1 MPAKSQST
9 AAGGKG
15 KSGKRSAKP
24 AKESTGKRKKSR
36 HVSWSS
42 YIFRVLRQ
50 VHQDI
55 GISGKSMQ
63 IMNSFIDDIFDRLA
77 TEAGKLA
84 KINKT
89 KTLTSREIQTA
100 CRLMLPGEL
109 SKHACSEGT
118 KAVAKFQSST

>member
-1 MPAKSQST
+1 MPAKSQK
-9 AAGGKG
+9 GKG
-15 KSGKRSAKP
+15 PAKP
-24 AKESTGKRKKSR
+24 AKEASGKRKKSR
-36 HVSWSS
+36 HIKFDS

-55 GISGKSMQ
+55 GISAKSMR
-63 IMNSFIDDIFDRLA
+63 IMDNFMHDVFHRLSE
-77 TEAGKLA
+77 EAGRLA

-89 KTLTSREIQTA
+89 KTLTSREVQTA

-109 SKHACSEGT
+109 SKHGCSEGT